1 MIQTDKPKYKPG
13 DDVKIRIFFIH
24 PDGTAVNETYIKN
37 FHLEIRNNAD
47 EKLDAFSFKN
57 FEPKVYTYIYPVS
70 KDPLMGYYKI
80 NVWTNIADNAETN
93 SDNEIET
100 SEEAESSSESEFG
113 NSENLMQPYDTFV
126 GQFDLKKSIS
136 QNFIVEKYVLTE
148 YSLFVE
154 TKRLVPPN
162 SNISVKVY
170 GLYSFGKYV
179 IGKAEVNAR
188 MMYDGHVKT
197 SYDASA
203 NIEANGEATILIDT
217 VKHLNIVN
225 SIDNYDVYITVNFVD
240 DLSQSKLKKEVKVTI
255 GRARNN
261 LKLVL
266 HPVEPFLRPGIK
278 FKMNVHLQDIDG
290 NFIEE
295 TSKQVILSVTKNF
308 QLGLCDEIT
317 HDLVKDDYKKLGA
330 KSISNSFASFE
341 VEVPY
346 NTTSMQFRAVYDG
359 TVRNEFVVVRSK
371 DIPVSRN
378 YVNIAPR
385 KTM

>member
-1 MIQTDKPKYKPG
+1 MIQTDKTKYKPG
-13 DDVKIRIFFIH
+13 DDVNIRIFFIH

-37 FHLEIRNNAD
+37 FHVEIRNNFD
-47 EKLDAFSFKN
+47 EKLDAVSFKN
-57 FEPKVYTYIYPVS
+57 FEPKVYNYKYPVS
-70 KDPLMGYYKI
+70 KDPFEGDYRI
-80 NVWTNIADNAETN
+80 NVWTNIADNAKKN
-93 SDNEIET
+93 GDNESET
-100 SEEAESSSESEFG
+100 SEEAESSSELEVG
-113 NSENLMQPYDTFV
+113 NPENLIHPYDTFQ

-136 QNFIVEKYVLTE
+136 QNFTVEKYTLTDF
-148 YSLFVE
+148 SLFVE

-179 IGKAEVNAR
+179 KGKAEVNAR
-188 MMYDGHVKT
+188 MIYDGHVKS
-197 SYDASA
+197 SYNASA
-203 NIEANGEATILIDT
+203 SIEANGEATILIDT
-217 VKHLNIVN
+217 VKHLNIFN
-225 SIDNYDVYITVNFVD
+225 SIADYDVYITVNFVD
-240 DLSQSKLKKEVKVTI
+240 DLLQSKLSKEVKVTI
-255 GRARNN
+255 GRAKNH

-266 HPVEPFLRPGIK
+266 NPVEPFLRPGIK